1 MLMSCI
7 CWTVMFQKQR
17 EGMLFHHKHNT
28 IYIGRSCFCRGWVE
42 CTIRKGFSC
51 TCKTDREL
59 ALVSW
64 LSSVWTILQYFPDE
78 SNAPGCCLGNSNDV
92 LFLILH
98 KNIKNDN
105 QVSLTLW
112 SGHLIMLYNK
122 LILGKK
128 NKSST
133 ELWLEKFY
141 KKKTNLPEPLPHEL
155 VERLEKFLDNLEEEL
170 VDLSYLLYDHR
181 LQDAHLNSS

>member
-1 MLMSCI
+1 MEKLCFRNREKACYSITSTTPYILAGLASAVGGLSAPYEKASHVHARPIVNWLWSAGCHPFGPFSNTSQMSQMLQD
-7 CWTVMFQKQR
+7 VALR
-17 EGMLFHHKHNT
+17 NT
-28 IYIGRSCFCRGWVE
+28 IYARVDSALHR
-42 CTIRKGFSC
+42 IRDTSEYVQTFAAEYL
-51 TCKTDREL
+51 KTP
-59 ALVSW
+59 
-64 LSSVWTILQYFPDE
+64 LSEPV
-78 SNAPGCCLGNSNDV
+78 
-92 LFLILH
+92 
-98 KNIKNDN
+98 K
-105 QVSLTLW
+105 
-112 SGHLIMLYNK
+112 
-122 LILGKK
+122 GKK